1 MFLRGASGRKNKMR
15 IRHLLMVVLLAA
27 MAFGGS
33 FTCVAHSGD
42 SHVHDPQK

>member
-1 MFLRGASGRKNKMR
+1 ML
-15 IRHLLMVVLLAA
+15 VVFAA

>member
-1 MFLRGASGRKNKMR
+1 MR
-15 IRHLLMVVLLAA
+15 NLLLIAVLAA

-42 SHVHDPQK
+42 SHVQDPQK